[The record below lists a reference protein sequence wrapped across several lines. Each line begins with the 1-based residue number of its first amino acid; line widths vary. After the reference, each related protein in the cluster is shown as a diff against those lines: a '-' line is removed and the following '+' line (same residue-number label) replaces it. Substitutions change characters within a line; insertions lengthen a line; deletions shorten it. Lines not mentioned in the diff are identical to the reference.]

1 MILIDDT
8 VISEDVAD
16 EFFVCDLAK
25 CKGACCVEGDLGA
38 PLEEEE
44 LAIIELPNRGL
55 GSKMKTAIFPRRL
68 FKVGNAYMPFMM
80 KRVI

>member
-16 EFFVCDLAK
+16 EFFVCDLTK

-38 PLEEEE
+38 PL
-44 LAIIELPNRGL
+44 
-55 GSKMKTAIFPRRL
+55 
-68 FKVGNAYMPFMM
+68 
-80 KRVI
+80 

>member
-8 VISEDVAD
+8 VISSDVAD

-38 PLEEEE
+38 PVEEEFR
-44 LAIIELPNRGL
+44 ANSGRNQADFIR
-55 GSKMKTAIFPRRL
+55 SRL
-68 FKVGNAYMPFMM
+68 S
-80 KRVI
+80 RIS